1 MIWWVGSDNEG
12 RMHALIGSPVSP
24 YWHMYS
30 SEDEVNYH
38 FTLYSSVVDK
48 SGDKFDLEI
57 NSFILFLR
65 FFLLSADD
73 E

>member
-12 RMHALIGSPVSP
+12 RMYALNGRPVSP

-30 SEDEVNYH
+30 SEDKVNYH
-38 FTLYSSVVDK
+38 ITLFSSVVDK

-65 FFLLSADD
+65 TFTISR
-73 E
+73 